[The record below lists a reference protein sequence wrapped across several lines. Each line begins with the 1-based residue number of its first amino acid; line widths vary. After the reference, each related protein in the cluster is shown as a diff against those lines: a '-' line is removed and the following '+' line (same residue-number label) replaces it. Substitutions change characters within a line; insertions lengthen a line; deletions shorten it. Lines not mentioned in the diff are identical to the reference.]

1 MSERYFKK
9 IEILE
14 RELEYIN
21 SHEITGEVTERA
33 ALYSLQ
39 TCIESGMDI
48 IAMKVKGL
56 GLVVA
61 DDYTNIE
68 KLIQGNVI
76 TLKEGELLKEFNGIR
91 NAVVH
96 KYNRLDMDI
105 IKEALERIAEFAE
118 VIFKIAEQE
127 NNVRYRMPD
136 T

>member
-1 MSERYFKK
+1 MSERYLKK
-9 IEILE
+9 IEMLE

-21 SHEITGEVTERA
+21 SHKITDEVTERA

-48 IAMKVKGL
+48 IAMKVKDL
-56 GLVVA
+56 GLVVE

-96 KYNRLDMDI
+96 KYNSLEMAI

-118 VIFKIAEQE
+118 VIFKIAE
-127 NNVRYRMPD
+127 
-136 T
+136 

>member
-1 MSERYFKK
+1 MSERYLKK

-48 IAMKVKGL
+48 IAMKVKDL
-56 GLVVA
+56 GLVVE

-68 KLIQGNVI
+68 KLIQEKVI
-76 TLKEGELLKEFNGIR
+76 TLEEGELLKEFNGIR

-118 VIFKIAEQE
+118 VIFKIAE
-127 NNVRYRMPD
+127 
-136 T
+136 

>member
-1 MSERYFKK
+1 MSERYLKK

-39 TCIESGMDI
+39 TCIESGMDV
-48 IAMKVKGL
+48 IAMKVKDI

-76 TLKEGELLKEFNGIR
+76 ALEEGELLKEFNGIR

-96 KYNRLDMDI
+96 KYNSLEMAI

-118 VIFKIAEQE
+118 VIFKIAE
-127 NNVRYRMPD
+127 
-136 T
+136 

>member
-1 MSERYFKK
+1 MSERYLKK

-39 TCIESGMDI
+39 ICIESGMDI
-48 IAMKVKGL
+48 IAMKVRDL
-56 GLVVA
+56 GLVVE
-61 DDYTNIE
+61 DDYT
-68 KLIQGNVI
+68 GSVI
-76 TLKEGELLKEFNGIR
+76 ALKEGERLKEFNGIR

-96 KYNRLDMDI
+96 TYNSLEMTL

-118 VIFKIAEQE
+118 VIFTIAE
-127 NNVRYRMPD
+127 
-136 T
+136 

>member
-1 MSERYFKK
+1 MSERYLKK

-21 SHEITGEVTERA
+21 SHTITDEVTERA

-48 IAMKVKGL
+48 IAMKVKDL
-56 GLVVA
+56 GLVVE

-68 KLIQGNVI
+68 KLIQEKI
-76 TLKEGELLKEFNGIR
+76 IASEEGELLKEFNGIR
-91 NAVVH
+91 NAIVH

-105 IKEALERIAEFAE
+105 IKEALDRIAEFAD
-118 VIFKIAEQE
+118 VLIKIAE
-127 NNVRYRMPD
+127 
-136 T
+136 

>member
-1 MSERYFKK
+1 MSERYLKK

-39 TCIESGMDI
+39 IGIESGMDL
-48 IAMKVKGL
+48 IAMKVKDL
-56 GLVVA
+56 GLVVE

-68 KLIQGNVI
+68 KIIHEDVI
-76 TLKEGELLKEFNGIR
+76 SIKEGALLKEFNGIR

-96 KYNRLDMDI
+96 KYNSLEMAI

-118 VIFKIAEQE
+118 VIFKIAE
-127 NNVRYRMPD
+127 
-136 T
+136 

>member
-1 MSERYFKK
+1 MSERYLKK

-39 TCIESGMDI
+39 ICIESGMDI
-48 IAMKVKGL
+48 IAMKVKDL
-56 GLVVA
+56 GLVVE

-68 KLIQGNVI
+68 KLVQGSVI
-76 TLKEGELLKEFNGIR
+76 ALKEGERLKEFNGIR

-96 KYNRLDMDI
+96 TYNSLEMTI

-118 VIFKIAEQE
+118 VIFKIAE
-127 NNVRYRMPD
+127 
-136 T
+136 

>member
-1 MSERYFKK
+1 MSERYLKK
-9 IEILE
+9 IEMLE

-21 SHEITGEVTERA
+21 SHKITDEVTERA

-48 IAMKVKGL
+48 MAMKVKDL
-56 GLVVA
+56 GLVVE

-76 TLKEGELLKEFNGIR
+76 ALKEGELLKEFNGIR

-96 KYNRLDMDI
+96 KYNSLEMAI

-118 VIFKIAEQE
+118 VIFKIAE
-127 NNVRYRMPD
+127 
-136 T
+136 

>member
-1 MSERYFKK
+1 MSERYLKK

-14 RELEYIN
+14 RELEYLN

-39 TCIESGMDI
+39 ICIESGMDI
-48 IAMKVKGL
+48 IAMKIKEL
-56 GLVVA
+56 GLVVEA
-61 DDYTNIE
+61 DYTNIE

-76 TLKEGELLKEFNGIR
+76 GLKEGELLKEFNGIR

-96 KYNRLDMDI
+96 KYNNLEMAI

-118 VIFKIAEQE
+118 VIFKIAELKCLKL
-127 NNVRYRMPD
+127 
-136 T
+136 

>member
-1 MSERYFKK
+1 MSERYLKK

-48 IAMKVKGL
+48 IAMKVKDL
-56 GLVVA
+56 GLVVE

-68 KLIQGNVI
+68 KLIQEKVI
-76 TLKEGELLKEFNGIR
+76 TLEEGELLKEFNGIR

-118 VIFKIAEQE
+118 VVFKITA
-127 NNVRYRMPD
+127 
-136 T
+136 

>member
-1 MSERYFKK
+1 MSERYLKK

-21 SHEITGEVTERA
+21 RHEITGEVTERA

-39 TCIESGMDI
+39 IGIESGMDL
-48 IAMKVKGL
+48 IAMKVKDL
-56 GLVVA
+56 GLVVE

-68 KLIQGNVI
+68 KIIHEDVI
-76 TLKEGELLKEFNGIR
+76 SIKEGALLNEFNGIR

-96 KYNRLDMDI
+96 KYNSLEMAI

-118 VIFKIAEQE
+118 VIFKIAE
-127 NNVRYRMPD
+127 
-136 T
+136 

>member
-1 MSERYFKK
+1 MSERYLKK
-9 IEILE
+9 IEMLE

-21 SHEITGEVTERA
+21 SHKITDEVTERA

-48 IAMKVKGL
+48 IAMKVKDL
-56 GLVVA
+56 GLVVE

-76 TLKEGELLKEFNGIR
+76 ALKEGELLKEFNGIR

-96 KYNRLDMDI
+96 KYNSLEMAI

-118 VIFKIAEQE
+118 VIFKIAE
-127 NNVRYRMPD
+127 
-136 T
+136 